1 MLAAMI
7 LEAARR
13 DIASRS
19 RLNSILAASF
29 LSGYRQSVEQM
40 RVVQSLLLER
50 LRNHLRFQG
59 LVQSLAAFR
68 RLSALSSKLSDVAF
82 RSSANCATLVA
93 LTMGAVTLGRAI
105 NHARATCAG
114 VAECPPA
121 TSSNAAK
128 MRKPRSPRRLSIRA
142 PRGLFL
148 KSSLV
153 RYLPVR
159 NPLAKEE

>member
-1 MLAAMI
+1 CGW
-7 LEAARR
+7 
-13 DIASRS
+13 
-19 RLNSILAASF
+19 ILAA
-29 LSGYRQSVEQM
+29 
-40 RVVQSLLLER
+40 
-50 LRNHLRFQG
+50 G
-59 LVQSLAAFR
+59 LTFPLYQSLAAFR
-68 RLSALSSKLSDVAF
+68 CLIALSSKVTDVAF
-82 RSSANCATLVA
+82 RSSDNCVTLVA

-114 VAECPPA
+114 VAACPAA
-121 TSSNAAK
+121 TSSNATK
-128 MRKPRSPRRLSIRA
+128 MRKPRSLSRLSMRA